1 MAYRDFAARARTI
14 APSDTDLLV
23 CQTMRRNAQVMD
35 CGVQVRDPADGARFY
50 LSANVIEGRTSVIAL
65 VDSGKVALVKLRQ
78 DDLRADLGPPQRR
91 ERSTWEW
98 TKGRRFIRLSWRGG
112 KGWRVIS
119 ITLNDRDVM
128 NQIAKYVPKPKQR
141 TP

>member
-1 MAYRDFAARARTI
+1 MINHFTNSFFFQAEDGIRDWSVT
-14 APSDTDLLV
+14 
-23 CQTMRRNAQVMD
+23 
-35 CGVQVRDPADGARFY
+35 GVQ
-50 LSANVIEGRTSVIAL
+50 TCAL
-65 VDSGKVALVKLRQ
+65 PISLLRRRQ
-78 DDLRADLGPPQRR
+78 DDLRAQLGPPQRR

-112 KGWRVIS
+112 TGWRVIS

-128 NQIAKYVPKPKQR
+128 NRIANYVPKPKPR